1 VHGSQFWKRE
11 MNEANASM
19 LILGLLLAG
28 CARDAPTETPPTDQR
43 RVAPMVGEPC
53 ALSSAPRA
61 PSTPPRIFVE
71 LATLE
76 SDVASIQQ
84 PNAAAGQGAAIPRT
98 FSQMLADPRWKALSV
113 RHVVANDGIRETF
126 PWEFEPPRASAECP
140 ANQRWELSMTPHVT
154 GHSPAMVRMD
164 IQILPARLAGATS
177 DASHV
182 PPDCGARTT
191 LVVRDQQVIVLSG
204 FPEAAGASVDRM
216 TTVTPY
222 VIWDEADLRRLS
234 ECKGKN
240 ARANASVVPATPPA
254 AGAR

>member
-1 VHGSQFWKRE
+1 
-11 MNEANASM
+11 MNEANDSM
-19 LILGLLLAG
+19 LVLGLLLAG
-28 CARDAPTETPPTDQR
+28 CARDAPTDTPPTVQG

-53 ALSSAPRA
+53 ALSSAPRT

-76 SDVASIQQ
+76 GDVASIQQ
-84 PNAAAGQGAAIPRT
+84 PNAAAGQGAAAPRT

-140 ANQRWELSMTPHVT
+140 ASERWELSMTPHVT

-164 IQILPARLAGATS
+164 IQILPARLAGAIPDTS
-177 DASHV
+177 QV

-191 LVVRDQQVIVLSG
+191 LVVRDQQVVVLSG
-204 FPEAAGASVDRM
+204 FAAAAGARADLM

-222 VIWDEADLRRLS
+222 VVWEEADLRRLV

-240 ARANASVVPATPPA
+240 TRANAGV